1 MTQRLLDILVSSFP
15 RLVLYCVQV
24 TIPLTVCIYIL
35 SLVLGFLLALI
46 QIQKIPVLKQLARVY
61 VWVFRGTPL
70 IVQMYI
76 IFFGLPSLGITLDA
90 FPSAVIAFSLNYAAY
105 MSETIRAAIQSVPE
119 GQWEAGYMIGLSS
132 GQIMLRVILP
142 QAARVAFPTLFSTL
156 IGLTKDSSLAASITV
171 VEMFK
176 AAQQIASCTFEPFA
190 LYCEAA
196 FVYLMLNTVL
206 TLLQSVL
213 EKRLAWKQPK
223 NNLKRSLPAMSIIS
237 EINIDAAPENIK
249 KIVADHVAEGHTITA
264 EKRTLLHNAAAFNA
278 VEAGSY
284 ALDDELAR
292 LIGKRAA
299 DFYEYAIS
307 QANGCLVCSIY
318 FRNLLKKN
326 GIDFDTFEFTPEEQ
340 VLIDYGRAI
349 ANDPKHVP
357 EELFTR
363 LKTYFN
369 EEQIVVVTA
378 MGVMMIANNYFND
391 ILDVTPDHL
400 A

>member
-46 QIQKIPVLKQLARVY
+46 QIQKIPVLKPLARVY

-105 MSETIRAAIQSVPE
+105 MSEAIRAAIQSVPE

-176 AAQQIASCTFEPFA
+176 AAQQIASRTFEPFA

-196 FVYLMLNTVL
+196 AQALRDVL
-206 TLLQSVL
+206 AASGIEAAIARTDTGWQVTLVHAADGQKAEAL
-213 EKRLAWKQPK
+213 LAANCGTIPY
-223 NNLKRSLPAMSIIS
+223 
-237 EINIDAAPENIK
+237 E
-249 KIVADHVAEGHTITA
+249 ITA
-264 EKRTLLHNAAAFNA
+264 E
-278 VEAGSY
+278 G
-284 ALDDELAR
+284 
-292 LIGKRAA
+292 
-299 DFYEYAIS
+299 
-307 QANGCLVCSIY
+307 
-318 FRNLLKKN
+318 
-326 GIDFDTFEFTPEEQ
+326 
-340 VLIDYGRAI
+340 
-349 ANDPKHVP
+349 
-357 EELFTR
+357 
-363 LKTYFN
+363 
-369 EEQIVVVTA
+369 TA
-378 MGVMMIANNYFND
+378 
-391 ILDVTPDHL
+391 P
-400 A
+400 

>member
-46 QIQKIPVLKQLARVY
+46 QIQKIPVLKPLARVY
-61 VWVFRGTPL
+61 VWVFRGTTL

-76 IFFGLPSLGITLDA
+76 IFFGR
-90 FPSAVIAFSLNYAAY
+90 NYAAY

-176 AAQQIASCTFEPFA
+176 AAQQIASRTFEPFA

-213 EKRLAWKQPK
+213 EKRLAWKQPRQQSAVQK
-223 NNLKRSLPAMSIIS
+223 QLEKEPA
-237 EINIDAAPENIK
+237 
-249 KIVADHVAEGHTITA
+249 
-264 EKRTLLHNAAAFNA
+264 
-278 VEAGSY
+278 
-284 ALDDELAR
+284 
-292 LIGKRAA
+292 
-299 DFYEYAIS
+299 
-307 QANGCLVCSIY
+307 
-318 FRNLLKKN
+318 
-326 GIDFDTFEFTPEEQ
+326 
-340 VLIDYGRAI
+340 
-349 ANDPKHVP
+349 
-357 EELFTR
+357 
-363 LKTYFN
+363 
-369 EEQIVVVTA
+369 
-378 MGVMMIANNYFND
+378 
-391 ILDVTPDHL
+391 
-400 A
+400 

>member
-176 AAQQIASCTFEPFA
+176 AAQQIASRTFEPFA

-223 NNLKRSLPAMSIIS
+223 GNTAQFPPNGLSTAPADLRAKSRRKASVALRSASLRLGVRHGNCVAKMLDNTQSIICAFGLAS
-237 EINIDAAPENIK
+237 AAPCSPYR
-249 KIVADHVAEGHTITA
+249 H
-264 EKRTLLHNAAAFNA
+264 L
-278 VEAGSY
+278 
-284 ALDDELAR
+284 EL
-292 LIGKRAA
+292 
-299 DFYEYAIS
+299 
-307 QANGCLVCSIY
+307 C
-318 FRNLLKKN
+318 
-326 GIDFDTFEFTPEEQ
+326 GIAQTET
-340 VLIDYGRAI
+340 R
-349 ANDPKHVP
+349 PK
-357 EELFTR
+357 T
-363 LKTYFN
+363 T
-369 EEQIVVVTA
+369 
-378 MGVMMIANNYFND
+378 
-391 ILDVTPDHL
+391 
-400 A
+400 

>member
-46 QIQKIPVLKQLARVY
+46 QIQKIPVLKPLARVY

-105 MSETIRAAIQSVPE
+105 MSETIRAAIQSVP
-119 GQWEAGYMIGLSS
+119 
-132 GQIMLRVILP
+132 
-142 QAARVAFPTLFSTL
+142 AARVAFPTLFSTL

-176 AAQQIASCTFEPFA
+176 AAQQIASRTFEPFA

-223 NNLKRSLPAMSIIS
+223 QQSAVQKQLEKEPA
-237 EINIDAAPENIK
+237 
-249 KIVADHVAEGHTITA
+249 
-264 EKRTLLHNAAAFNA
+264 
-278 VEAGSY
+278 
-284 ALDDELAR
+284 
-292 LIGKRAA
+292 
-299 DFYEYAIS
+299 
-307 QANGCLVCSIY
+307 
-318 FRNLLKKN
+318 
-326 GIDFDTFEFTPEEQ
+326 
-340 VLIDYGRAI
+340 
-349 ANDPKHVP
+349 
-357 EELFTR
+357 
-363 LKTYFN
+363 
-369 EEQIVVVTA
+369 
-378 MGVMMIANNYFND
+378 
-391 ILDVTPDHL
+391 
-400 A
+400 

>member
-1 MTQRLLDILVSSFP
+1 MFKDHP
-15 RLVLYCVQV
+15 RGLIPAALSNMGERFGYYIMNAVLVLFLCSKFGLSDETSGSIYSCFYAG
-24 TIPLTVCIYIL
+24 IYIL

-61 VWVFRGTPL
+61 IWVFRGTPL

-76 IFFGLPSLGITLDA
+76 IFFGLPSLGVTLDA

-176 AAQQIASCTFEPFA
+176 AAQQIASRTFEPFA

-223 NNLKRSLPAMSIIS
+223 QKPAQ
-237 EINIDAAPENIK
+237 K
-249 KIVADHVAEGHTITA
+249 QL
-264 EKRTLLHNAAAFNA
+264 EKEPACYVHH
-278 VEAGSY
+278 
-284 ALDDELAR
+284 
-292 LIGKRAA
+292 
-299 DFYEYAIS
+299 
-307 QANGCLVCSIY
+307 Q
-318 FRNLLKKN
+318 
-326 GIDFDTFEFTPEEQ
+326 
-340 VLIDYGRAI
+340 
-349 ANDPKHVP
+349 
-357 EELFTR
+357 
-363 LKTYFN
+363 
-369 EEQIVVVTA
+369 
-378 MGVMMIANNYFND
+378 
-391 ILDVTPDHL
+391 
-400 A
+400 